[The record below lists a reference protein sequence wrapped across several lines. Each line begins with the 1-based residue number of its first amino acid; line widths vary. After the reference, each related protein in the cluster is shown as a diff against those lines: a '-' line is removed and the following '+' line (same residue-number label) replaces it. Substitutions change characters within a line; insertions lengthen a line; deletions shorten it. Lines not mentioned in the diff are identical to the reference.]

1 MRDQRDIPPNV
12 YRSMLRKNYQQSH
25 RDYERIKNSFNN
37 NCNPICQKEDRFIPP
52 KTKGNILTQEYIRKM
67 AEKPEKPHIKRIPI
81 QSNLSSGVKVITE
94 TKPTR
99 GIRIGPEYRYHPYSA
114 ERRRCRKKILP
125 QSKANFYFD
134 AFNCAKENQLDLI
147 QLRNKVS
154 II

>member
-94 TKPTR
+94 TKPNR
-99 GIRIGPEYRYHPYSA
+99 GIRIGPEYRHHPFLRKEEDA
-114 ERRRCRKKILP
+114 EKKYYLKVKPTFILTLLIVQKKI
-125 QSKANFYFD
+125 S
-134 AFNCAKENQLDLI
+134 LI
-147 QLRNKVS
+147 
-154 II
+154 